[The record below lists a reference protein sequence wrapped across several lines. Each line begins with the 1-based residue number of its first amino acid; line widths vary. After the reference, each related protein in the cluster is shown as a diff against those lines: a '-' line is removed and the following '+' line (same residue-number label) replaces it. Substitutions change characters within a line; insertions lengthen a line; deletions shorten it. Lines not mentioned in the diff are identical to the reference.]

1 MNADIFRAY
10 DIRGLYPS
18 DLNEETAYKIGAALA
33 NKITIN
39 RKAVVAMD
47 GRLSGPYIKKSLI
60 DGLVSHGIEVTDCGM
75 LPTPMLYFA
84 TKILNIPNGF
94 MVTGSHNPKDYNGI
108 KMIVGD
114 NPLFDKDIYALRDW
128 IANNTIEEVC
138 NSDKPNISSDIADKY
153 IKRIKEDIS
162 INLEDKFV
170 IDCMNGITGSVI
182 EKVTRAFNIN
192 AEFINSAVDGNY
204 PNCDPDPTKESNLE
218 MLKEKIIET
227 NAEYGVAFDGDG
239 DRLVIIKK
247 NGDII
252 WPDQLM
258 ILFSK
263 SILANNQ
270 NAKIVYDVKCT
281 KNLKKTIED
290 SNGIPIESRTGHSY
304 IKQTIK
310 KESAKLGGEMS
321 GHIFF
326 NDKWYGFDDGIY
338 VFLRFLEILSNE
350 PNLVDHLSSLPKT
363 FSTSEIDIEFPG
375 NDHFEFMES
384 FRANSDFHNYSV
396 SYLDGIKISNTDSWG
411 LIRAS
416 NTSPKITLRFESLSE
431 SSLNII
437 KNEIKNA
444 ILKIDNTIE
453 LPFWIMNKEIVL
465 RKDTANIPSTADVLI
480 EALPYI
486 QKLSNKIIVIKFGG
500 NAMIDDKLK
509 NSFARDIVLLKQVG
523 LHPVIVHGGGPQ
535 ITSYLEKMGIKSEFV
550 DGMRVT
556 DEKSIDLIEMVLGG
570 SINKEIVN
578 LITSHGGRAVG
589 LSGKDGG
596 LIRAKKMVSE
606 GKNKNFDFKNTG
618 MVASIDPSV
627 VNLLDSTSFIPVIA
641 PIGIGDDYKTYNINA
656 DIVAGKIAKILQA
669 GKYVMLTNTAG
680 VFDDDGNLIKS
691 MNAEQVRQFVKK
703 GTISSGMLPKVESA
717 LEAVSAGV
725 HNVQIIDGTI
735 EHALLLELFTDEGV
749 GTMIRRT

>member
-1 MNADIFRAY
+1 
-10 DIRGLYPS
+10 
-18 DLNEETAYKIGAALA
+18 
-33 NKITIN
+33 
-39 RKAVVAMD
+39 
-47 GRLSGPYIKKSLI
+47 
-60 DGLVSHGIEVTDCGM
+60 
-75 LPTPMLYFA
+75 
-84 TKILNIPNGF
+84 
-94 MVTGSHNPKDYNGI
+94 
-108 KMIVGD
+108 
-114 NPLFDKDIYALRDW
+114 
-128 IANNTIEEVC
+128 
-138 NSDKPNISSDIADKY
+138 
-153 IKRIKEDIS
+153 
-162 INLEDKFV
+162 
-170 IDCMNGITGSVI
+170 
-182 EKVTRAFNIN
+182 
-192 AEFINSAVDGNY
+192 
-204 PNCDPDPTKESNLE
+204 
-218 MLKEKIIET
+218 
-227 NAEYGVAFDGDG
+227 
-239 DRLVIIKK
+239 
-247 NGDII
+247 
-252 WPDQLM
+252 
-258 ILFSK
+258 
-263 SILANNQ
+263 
-270 NAKIVYDVKCT
+270 
-281 KNLKKTIED
+281 
-290 SNGIPIESRTGHSY
+290 
-304 IKQTIK
+304 
-310 KESAKLGGEMS
+310 
-321 GHIFF
+321 
-326 NDKWYGFDDGIY
+326 
-338 VFLRFLEILSNE
+338 
-350 PNLVDHLSSLPKT
+350 
-363 FSTSEIDIEFPG
+363 
-375 NDHFEFMES
+375 
-384 FRANSDFHNYSV
+384 
-396 SYLDGIKISNTDSWG
+396 
-411 LIRAS
+411 
-416 NTSPKITLRFESLSE
+416 
-431 SSLNII
+431 
-437 KNEIKNA
+437 
-444 ILKIDNTIE
+444 
-453 LPFWIMNKEIVL
+453 MNKEIVL

-509 NSFARDIVLLKQVG
+509 NSLARDIVLLKQVG
-523 LHPVIVHGGGPQ
+523 LPPVIIHGGGPQ

-703 GTISSGMLPKVESA
+703 GTITSGMLPKVESA

-749 GTMIRRT
+749 GTMIRRI